1 VQGQGYDVVLLG
13 QVERPRID
21 VDRAGGPLAKSGVL
35 PRLCGRCAQI
45 GFDSARGR
53 LLSTYGGRG
62 PELGPWL
69 KDAQINRDDNLRLQ
83 FLAGFG
89 MNVDQR
95 AEIYRDMLAFRHYPR
110 RVVHW
115 FARQSRRTA
124 RGNHGT
130 RTVMVVTH
138 ETGLAL

>member
-1 VQGQGYDVVLLG
+1 VRSL
-13 QVERPRID
+13 R
-21 VDRAGGPLAKSGVL
+21 
-35 PRLCGRCAQI
+35 QI
-45 GFDSARGR
+45 GFDSAVA

-95 AEIYRDMLAFRHYPR
+95 AEIYRDMLAFRHYPDEL
-110 RVVHW
+110 
-115 FARQSRRTA
+115 FTGSP
-124 RGNHGT
+124 GNLG
-130 RTVMVVTH
+130 
-138 ETGLAL
+138 ALRAAIMERAQ